1 MLAYLISQQ
10 FWRRGPNGMAQKPT
24 EISKFWYHLP
34 VDSVDALYER
44 MDGTIIFFKGVQQT
58 VDDQNI

>member
-1 MLAYLISQQ
+1 
-10 FWRRGPNGMAQKPT
+10 MAQKPT

-58 VDDQNI
+58 VDDPNI